1 MDGWRL
7 WGTILLGHASS
18 LKSCCHHH
26 GSPNNAQNPSASNGG
41 CARPQLINI
50 SLYQI
55 YSRLTSEAAFLFAKL
70 LTRLLLLFE
79 KAWCP
84 AVVVV
89 TLRLT

>member
-1 MDGWRL
+1 MF
-7 WGTILLGHASS
+7 
-18 LKSCCHHH
+18 
-26 GSPNNAQNPSASNGG
+26 
-41 CARPQLINI
+41 
-50 SLYQI
+50 
-55 YSRLTSEAAFLFAKL
+55 EAAFLFAKL